1 MLKPLSFGTCS
12 CPAAPASLL
21 QTRSLR
27 LRIWNGSNIL
37 SGQSQQPAGS
47 RRQDPKDKAPPG
59 GTWRKFTLALQS
71 MQRIFLH
78 HFCLPFPEPQLRSRT
93 NRGTE
98 RRERERFIH
107 LNVFIFPGAKGRPSA
122 AGLLPPG
129 ICWKK
134 VWAKGSAGGYA
145 SRLGP

>member
-1 MLKPLSFGTCS
+1 VEEIYIG
-12 CPAAPASLL
+12 AAKYATHIFTSLL
-21 QTRSLR
+21 F
-27 LRIWNGSNIL
+27 
-37 SGQSQQPAGS
+37 A
-47 RRQDPKDKAPPG
+47 
-59 GTWRKFTLALQS
+59 
-71 MQRIFLH
+71 FL
-78 HFCLPFPEPQLRSRT
+78 PEPQLRSRT